1 MPRRRRPE
9 AYRHAV
15 TWAFPRLGRWQ
26 SHTPYVASDE
36 AVPLPGIQP
45 GVRAEPAYRYLS
57 AHQAAVLDAA
67 TRRLDLGPR
76 DDPDEHRVI
85 IYVDRLLS
93 VLNVAPG
100 GLHVVG
106 SLRQRVAEL
115 RNQYTGGIALLDQL
129 AGGDFTTAPPLR
141 QQLILARSQ
150 LSAFVGML
158 FGHIIEAMGVLDAEV
173 RFR

>member
-1 MPRRRRPE
+1 MPTTRT
-9 AYRHAV
+9 ARHAV
-15 TWAFPRLGRWQ
+15 TRALPLRDWRRV
-26 SHTPYVASDE
+26 HTRHVASDE
-36 AVPLPGIQP
+36 AVPLPGIPP
-45 GVRAEPAYRYLS
+45 GGSAEPAYRYLS
-57 AHQAAVLDAA
+57 PHQAAVLDAA

-76 DDPDEHRVI
+76 DDVDRHRVI
-85 IYVDRLLS
+85 LYVDRLLS

-100 GLHVVG
+100 GLHAVG

-115 RNQYTGGIALLDQL
+115 RNQYAGGIALLDEL

-150 LSAFVGML
+150 LAAFVGML
-158 FGHIIEAMGVLDAEV
+158 FGHNIEAIGLIDAEV

>member
-1 MPRRRRPE
+1 MPRRRS
-9 AYRHAV
+9 ARHAV
-15 TWAFPRLGRWQ
+15 TWAFPLRGRRQ
-26 SHTPYVASDE
+26 VHTRHVAGNE
-36 AVPLPGIQP
+36 AVPLPGKLP
-45 GVRAEPAYRYLS
+45 GAFAEPAYRYLS
-57 AHQAAVLDAA
+57 PHQAAVLDIA
-67 TRRLDLGPR
+67 TRRLDLGPH

-100 GLHVVG
+100 GLHAVG

-115 RNQYTGGIALLDQL
+115 RSQYIGGIALLDQL
-129 AGGDFTTAPPLR
+129 AGGDFTKAPPLR

-150 LSAFVGML
+150 LAAFVGML
-158 FGHIIEAMGVLDAEV
+158 FGHIIEAMGLIDAEL

>member
-1 MPRRRRPE
+1 MPRRRSP
-9 AYRHAV
+9 RHAV
-15 TWAFPRLGRWQ
+15 TWAFPLRDRRQ
-26 SHTPYVASDE
+26 VHTRHVASDE
-36 AVPLPGIQP
+36 AVPLPGTLP
-45 GVRAEPAYRYLS
+45 GAYAEPAYRYLS
-57 AHQAAVLDAA
+57 AHQAAVLDIA
-67 TRRLDLGPR
+67 TRRLDLGPQ

-100 GLHVVG
+100 GLHAVG

-115 RNQYTGGIALLDQL
+115 RSQYTGGIALLDQL
-129 AGGDFTTAPPLR
+129 AGGDFTKATPLR

-150 LSAFVGML
+150 LAAFVGML
-158 FGHIIEAMGVLDAEV
+158 FGHIIEAMGLIDAEL